1 MAVQRI
7 GKILYAICLL
17 LLAILMTPVAQAQ
30 VVEYV
35 HTDALGS
42 PVAITNESA
51 QVIDRTDYE
60 PYGNLIGKVN
70 NDRPGYTGH
79 VMDSATGLTYM
90 QQRYYDPTI
99 GRFLST
105 DPVAADANTGS
116 LFNRYWYASNNPYR
130 FTDPDGRCDNSPSS
144 FCNFVKG
151 IVLAVH
157 DTIAPIANAIADP
170 DGTKIDGSYDRFGP
184 GSNPM
189 TQGGYKFGGALITAE
204 AIKAPST
211 VAGAV
216 VDAKAPVA
224 LTEAQTKNLARF
236 NSKLPAANT
245 GTTVERT
252 GKGVTFTSEVPGKV
266 PGSQATYQKTVNSA
280 GQTTGYTKTTT
291 APSGQ
296 VIHVKDKFPDKPQ
309 N

>member
-1 MAVQRI
+1 MGEEGMSGVLASANAYRI
-7 GKILYAICLL
+7 KASHRRRR
-17 LLAILMTPVAQAQ
+17 TVAS
-30 VVEYV
+30 
-35 HTDALGS
+35 G
-42 PVAITNESA
+42 
-51 QVIDRTDYE
+51 R
-60 PYGNLIGKVN
+60 
-70 NDRPGYTGH
+70 RR
-79 VMDSATGLTYM
+79 
-90 QQRYYDPTI
+90 QRYYDPTI